1 MFESSAYRFVQQ
13 HAGNIYKTYRLAV
26 IAVGTLSML
35 MQFAYAQDVVVTM
48 GGRILGFIFTL
59 AGVAAALGGAVVG
72 LKMIVGSTVGSAY
85 ATANAIIALIGV
97 FGGLA
102 LAIAGPTLGAQ
113 IVDMTSSLSREIVV
127 PLATGGGSGGGAG
140 GAATPMP

>member
-1 MFESSAYRFVQQ
+1 MFASSASRFVQQ
-13 HAGNIYKTYRLAV
+13 HATSIYKGYR
-26 IAVGTLSML
+26 IAVLGIGALSLL
-35 MQFAYAQDVVVTM
+35 MQFAYAQDVVVVM

-140 GAATPMP
+140 GAATPAP

>member
-1 MFESSAYRFVQQ
+1 MFGSATFRFVQQ
-13 HAGNIYKTYRLAV
+13 HSASIYKGYRLTV
-26 IAVGTLSML
+26 IGIGTLSLL
-35 MQFAYAQDVVVTM
+35 MQFAYAQDVVVMM

-140 GAATPMP
+140 GAATPAP

>member
-1 MFESSAYRFVQQ
+1 MFRSTAFHLMQQRAGSIYKGYRF
-13 HAGNIYKTYRLAV
+13 AV
-26 IAVGTLSML
+26 IGIGTLSLL

-127 PLATGGGSGGGAG
+127 PLATGGGSGGGTG
-140 GAATPMP
+140 GAATPVP

>member
-1 MFESSAYRFVQQ
+1 MFASTVSRFVQQ
-13 HAGNIYKTYRLAV
+13 HAASIYKGYRLAV
-26 IAVGTLSML
+26 ISIGTLSLL
-35 MQFAYAQDVVVTM
+35 MQFAYAQDVVVVM

-140 GAATPMP
+140 GAATPAP

>member
-1 MFESSAYRFVQQ
+1 MIGSSALRFVQQ
-13 HAGNIYKTYRLAV
+13 HADSIYKGYRLAV
-26 IAVGTLSML
+26 IGVGTLSLL
-35 MQFAYAQDVVVTM
+35 MQFAHAQDVVVTM

-85 ATANAIIALIGV
+85 ATANAILALIGV

-113 IVDMTSSLSREIVV
+113 IVDMTNSLSREIVV
-127 PLATGGGSGGGAG
+127 PGATGGGGGGG
-140 GAATPMP
+140 GTATPAP

>member
-1 MFESSAYRFVQQ
+1 MTTRIIGFIQGHAADIYR
-13 HAGNIYKTYRLAV
+13 GYRLVV
-26 IAVGTLSML
+26 IGIGTLSLL
-35 MQFAYAQDVVVTM
+35 MQFAHAQDVVVTM

-85 ATANAIIALIGV
+85 ATANAIVALIGV

-102 LAIAGPTLGAQ
+102 LAIAGPTIGAQ
-113 IVDMTSSLSREIVV
+113 VVDMTNSLSRDIVV
-127 PLATGGGSGGGAG
+127 PAGAGGGGGTG
-140 GAATPMP
+140 GAATPAP

>member
-1 MFESSAYRFVQQ
+1 MIRSTALQFMQQ
-13 HAGNIYKTYRLAV
+13 HAGSIYKGYRFAV
-26 IAVGTLSML
+26 ISIGTISLL

-85 ATANAIIALIGV
+85 ATANAILALIGV

-127 PLATGGGSGGGAG
+127 PLATGGGSSGRTG
-140 GAATPMP
+140 GAATPAP

>member
-1 MFESSAYRFVQQ
+1 MFGLSASRFVQQ
-13 HAGNIYKTYRLAV
+13 YAGGIYKTYRLAV
-26 IAVGTLSML
+26 IAVGTLSLL

-85 ATANAIIALIGV
+85 ATANAILALIGV

-113 IVDMTSSLSREIVV
+113 IIDMTSSLSREIVV
-127 PLATGGGSGGGAG
+127 PLATGGGSGGGTG
-140 GAATPMP
+140 GSSTPVP

>member
-1 MFESSAYRFVQQ
+1 MIRSTAFQFMQQ
-13 HAGNIYKTYRLAV
+13 HAGSIYRGYRFAV
-26 IAVGTLSML
+26 VGIGTLSLL

-127 PLATGGGSGGGAG
+127 PLATGGGSGGGTG
-140 GAATPMP
+140 GSATPAP

>member
-1 MFESSAYRFVQQ
+1 MFGSLASRFVHQN
-13 HAGNIYKTYRLAV
+13 AGSIYKTYRLT
-26 IAVGTLSML
+26 IISVGTLSLL

-85 ATANAIIALIGV
+85 ATANAILALIGV

-127 PLATGGGSGGGAG
+127 PLATGGGSGGGTG

>member
-1 MFESSAYRFVQQ
+1 MFRSTAFQFMQQ
-13 HAGNIYKTYRLAV
+13 HAGSIYKGYRFAV
-26 IAVGTLSML
+26 ISIGTFSLL

-127 PLATGGGSGGGAG
+127 PLATGGGSGGGTG
-140 GAATPMP
+140 GAATPAP

>member
-1 MFESSAYRFVQQ
+1 MVSSSASRFIRQHVRSIYAGYRFV
-13 HAGNIYKTYRLAV
+13 V
-26 IAVGTLSML
+26 IGLGTLSL
-35 MQFAYAQDVVVTM
+35 IMQFAHAQDVVVTM

-85 ATANAIIALIGV
+85 ATANAILALIGV

-127 PLATGGGSGGGAG
+127 PLATGGGSGGGTG
-140 GAATPMP
+140 GAATPAP